1 MPGDGMDVQKPEDQ
15 QHDGSQAHEGQRHDE
30 EQRETVQA
38 VSPLPVATPPRLFEH
53 RKRLGRHPR
62 TDLTKV
68 VGSPRS
74 RSRWDRGR
82 ESLGDVRG
90 GWHCGDLVGQ
100 PERSGAFG
108 RPVAKDRS
116 HGVSDGRG
124 GDLVGHEHAGGACSF
139 ARACVVELI
148 GALRDEH
155 ERQSGGQCGT
165 KPALLA
171 ACAVRLVAG
180 DEDLETPPAQ
190 RRWARDL
197 AAAQDPHAKLVR
209 YVQQIADVS
218 PRITRLI
225 DVLRA
230 TAPAEPD
237 VATFL
242 DEIERGRREG
252 ALQLLGHGTPPGTW
266 QEGLTPD
273 QVADI
278 TYAIASPDTLRALTD
293 RCGWSQPQAQQL
305 IVRALEH
312 ELRPNG
318 GRSTH

>member
-1 MPGDGMDVQKPEDQ
+1 MQTIATEAGVHVQTIYL
-15 QHDGSQAHEGQRHDE
+15 AY
-30 EQRETVQA
+30 
-38 VSPLPVATPPRLFEH
+38 
-53 RKRLGRHPR
+53 
-62 TDLTKV
+62 
-68 VGSPRS
+68 
-74 RSRWDRGR
+74 
-82 ESLGDVRG
+82 
-90 GWHCGDLVGQ
+90 
-100 PERSGAFG
+100 
-108 RPVAKDRS
+108 
-116 HGVSDGRG
+116 
-124 GDLVGHEHAGGACSF
+124 
-139 ARACVVELI
+139 
-148 GALRDEH
+148 
-155 ERQSGGQCGT
+155 GT

-180 DEDLETPPAQ
+180 DEDPETPPAQ